1 MTLARPLPPLFALFV
16 TAALLSACASQPQP
30 PKVTPVNA
38 TVKLGRVTEKTYLSR
53 VDVDQAVPYGG
64 TGVGV
69 GAGGFGG
76 NGGGGVGVGLSFD
89 LTRLFNRPP
98 PPQQIDL
105 FQYKV
110 QAQDGTLAAVNAP
123 AAPGLEVGTCVR
135 LTYADGATQPQMGP
149 SNEC

>member
-1 MTLARPLPPLFALFV
+1 MTLARALPPLLAI
-16 TAALLSACASQPQP
+16 AALLSACASQPQP
-30 PKVTPVNA
+30 PQVTPINA

-53 VDVDQAVPYGG
+53 VEVEQAGSYYGG

-69 GAGGFGG
+69 GAAGFGG
-76 NGGGGVGVGLSFD
+76 SGGGGGGVGLSFD